1 MTEVKKNVLLR
12 KDLGVKKVDDGLLIL
27 DKNRE
32 KIHQLNE
39 TASFVWECFTEGQ
52 KPVEIAAEIAK
63 KFDVSEAVA
72 RRDIDKIIEQ
82 FSALGLL
89 ETTGRE

>member
-1 MTEVKKNVLLR
+1 MKKVKESVLPR
-12 KDLGVKKVDDGLLIL
+12 RNLGVKKVDDGLLIL
-27 DKNRE
+27 DKSNE

-52 KPVEIAAEIAK
+52 KPEDIAAEIAK
-63 KFDVSEAVA
+63 KFDVSESDA
-72 RRDIDKIIEQ
+72 RRDIDKIVEQ

-89 ETTGRE
+89 QATGQG